1 MSLQEDPDLAPY
13 FDKARTGDP
22 SALMKLMADPSLTQK
37 VMAKLG
43 NVAPP
48 PGQSAA
54 PQQAAPNEADAEI
67 NNLLD
72 AAR

>member
-1 MSLQEDPDLAPY
+1 MQKDPELAPY
-13 FDKARTGDP
+13 FEKAQSGDP
-22 SALMKLMADPSLTQK
+22 SALMKLMSDPTLTQK

-48 PGQSAA
+48 PRAPA

-72 AAR
+72 AARSV

>member
-1 MSLQEDPDLAPY
+1 
-13 FDKARTGDP
+13 
-22 SALMKLMADPSLTQK
+22 MKLMSDPSLTQK

-43 NVAPP
+43 NVAPA
-48 PGQSAA
+48 PGQAAA
-54 PQQAAPNEADAEI
+54 PQQAAPNDAGAEV

>member
-1 MSLQEDPDLAPY
+1 MCMQEDPELAS
-13 FDKARTGDP
+13 FFEKARSGDP
-22 SALMKLMADPSLTQK
+22 SALMKLMSDPTLTQK

-43 NVAPP
+43 NAVPSS
-48 PGQSAA
+48 QAA
-54 PQQAAPNEADAEI
+54 AASQQAAPSDAEAEI